1 MGRILLAFALLLPL
15 TAQAGPNDKVI
26 DNKWVTARKLVVTQ
40 DTPYIGARHDH
51 DAVLLMA
58 GDGWLQDRSGKAT
71 AYHFGDAIFVP
82 AGKQV
87 TEEVEGDG
95 AITLVEVVLKDIRPP
110 HPNIT
115 GYPLGFPRPGAKN
128 TLNNK
133 RAAVWVY
140 TWATGETTPMHY
152 HDKDI
157 VGVFRYD
164 GPLNSTDPAGKS
176 TIIRYGAGEV
186 RFTPG
191 DRSHTEGLVSGRQS
205 AILMELK

>member
-1 MGRILLAFALLLPL
+1 MGRILLLLALLLPL
-15 TAQAGPNDKVI
+15 AARAEPIEKVI
-26 DNKWVTARKLVVTQ
+26 DNKWVTVRKIIVTQ
-40 DTPYIGARHDH
+40 DSPYAGLNRDH

-71 AYHFGDAIFVP
+71 AYHFGDAIYVP
-82 AGKQV
+82 KGRRIKEELVQAG
-87 TEEVEGDG
+87 
-95 AITLVEVVLKDIRPP
+95 TLPVVEVVLKDRKAA
-110 HPNIT
+110 HANNT
-115 GYPLGFPRPGAKN
+115 GLPLAFPRKGAHN
-128 TLNNK
+128 SLNNR

-140 TWATGETTPMHY
+140 SWGPNEPTSMHY

-164 GPLNSTDPAGKS
+164 GPLKSTDEKGKS
-176 TIIRYGAGEV
+176 TIIRYQAGEV

-191 DRSHTEGLVSGRQS
+191 DRSHREGLVSGRQS

>member
-1 MGRILLAFALLLPL
+1 MLTLLLSL
-15 TAQAGPNDKVI
+15 AAQAEPPMVEKVI
-26 DNKWVTARKLVVTQ
+26 DNKWVTVRKVVVTQ
-40 DTPYIGARHDH
+40 DSPYAGLNRDH

-71 AYHFGDAIFVP
+71 AYHFGDAIYVP
-82 AGKQV
+82 KGRRIKEELVQAG
-87 TEEVEGDG
+87 
-95 AITLVEVVLKDIRPP
+95 TLPVVEVVLKDRKAA
-110 HPNIT
+110 HANNT
-115 GYPLGFPRPGAKN
+115 GLPLAFPRKGAHN
-128 TLNNK
+128 SLNNR

-140 TWATGETTPMHY
+140 SWGPNETTSMHY

-164 GPLNSTDPAGKS
+164 GPLKSTDEKGKS
-176 TIIRYGAGEV
+176 TIIRYQAGGV

-191 DRSHTEGLVSGRQS
+191 DRSHREGLVSGRQS

>member
-1 MGRILLAFALLLPL
+1 MRHYLLVFLLAAASPVWAQGAL
-15 TAQAGPNDKVI
+15 I
-26 DNKWVTARKLVVTQ
+26 DNPRVTVTKVRLTPARPYTTDRHTQ
-40 DTPYIGARHDH
+40 DT
-51 DAVLLMA
+51 VLLIA
-58 GDGWLQDRSGKAT
+58 GDGRLATDGKSADR
-71 AYHFGDAIFVP
+71 HFGDAIFIP
-82 AGKQV
+82 KGKQV
-87 TEEVEGDG
+87 TEEVEGDTP
-95 AITLVEVVLKDIRPP
+95 IDLVEVVMKDSRPP
-110 HPNIT
+110 HPNTT

-140 TWATGETTPMHY
+140 SWGPHETTPMHY

-157 VGVFRYD
+157 VGIFRYD
-164 GPLNSTDPAGKS
+164 GPLKSTDPAGKS

-186 RFTPG
+186 RFTAG

>member
-1 MGRILLAFALLLPL
+1 MRHYLLVFLL
-15 TAQAGPNDKVI
+15 TAAAPAWAQGTLI
-26 DNKWVTARKLVVTQ
+26 DNPRVTATKVRLAPDRPYTTDRHTQ
-40 DTPYIGARHDH
+40 
-51 DAVLLMA
+51 DAVLLIA
-58 GDGWLQDRSGKAT
+58 GDGRIATDGKSADR
-71 AYHFGDAIFVP
+71 HFGDAIFIP

-87 TEEVEGDG
+87 TEEVEGDA
-95 AITLVEVVLKDIRPP
+95 AITLVEVVLKDSRPP

-128 TLNNK
+128 TLNNN

-140 TWATGETTPMHY
+140 TWGPHETTPMHY

-164 GPLNSTDPAGKS
+164 GPLKSTDEKGKS
-176 TIIRYGAGEV
+176 TIIRYQAGEV

-191 DRSHTEGLVSGRQS
+191 DRSHREGLVSGRQS

>member
-40 DTPYIGARHDH
+40 DTPYIGAKHDH

-82 AGKQV
+82 KGRRIKEELVQAG
-87 TEEVEGDG
+87 
-95 AITLVEVVLKDIRPP
+95 TLPVVEVVLKDRKAP
-110 HPNIT
+110 HANTT
-115 GYPLGFPRPGAKN
+115 GLPLAFPRKGAHN
-128 TLNNK
+128 SLNN
-133 RAAVWVY
+133 RRVAVWVY
-140 TWATGETTPMHY
+140 SWGPGETTSMHY

-164 GPLNSTDPAGKS
+164 GPLKSTDPAGKS
-176 TIIRYGAGEV
+176 TIIRYQAGEV

-191 DRSHTEGLVSGRQS
+191 DRSHREGLVSGRQS

>member
-1 MGRILLAFALLLPL
+1 MRHYLLAFLLAAAAPAWAQGAL
-15 TAQAGPNDKVI
+15 I
-26 DNKWVTARKLVVTQ
+26 DNVRVTATKVRLSAAR
-40 DTPYIGARHDH
+40 PYTTDRHDH
-51 DAVLLMA
+51 DAVLLIA
-58 GDGWLQDRSGKAT
+58 GDGRLTTDGKT
-71 AYHFGDAIFVP
+71 AERHFGDAIFIP
-82 AGKQV
+82 KGKQV
-87 TEEVEGDG
+87 TEAVEGDT
-95 AITLVEVVLKDIRPP
+95 AIDLVEVVLKDSRRP
-110 HPNIT
+110 HPNTT

-140 TWATGETTPMHY
+140 TWGPHETTPMHY

>member
-1 MGRILLAFALLLPL
+1 MGRILLVLTLLLPL
-15 TAQAGPNDKVI
+15 AAQAEPALI
-26 DNKWVTARKLVVTQ
+26 DNKWVTVRKVVVTQ
-40 DTPYIGARHDH
+40 DSPYAGLNRDH

-71 AYHFGDAIFVP
+71 AYHFGDAIYVP
-82 AGKQV
+82 KGRRIKEELVQAG
-87 TEEVEGDG
+87 
-95 AITLVEVVLKDIRPP
+95 TLPVVEVVLKDRKAP
-110 HPNIT
+110 HANNT
-115 GYPLGFPRPGAKN
+115 GLPLAFPRKGAHN
-128 TLNNK
+128 SLNNR

-140 TWATGETTPMHY
+140 SWGSNETTAMHY

-164 GPLNSTDPAGKS
+164 GPLKSTDEKGKS
-176 TIIRYGAGEV
+176 NIIRYQAGEV

-191 DRSHTEGLVSGRQS
+191 DRSHREGLVSGRQS